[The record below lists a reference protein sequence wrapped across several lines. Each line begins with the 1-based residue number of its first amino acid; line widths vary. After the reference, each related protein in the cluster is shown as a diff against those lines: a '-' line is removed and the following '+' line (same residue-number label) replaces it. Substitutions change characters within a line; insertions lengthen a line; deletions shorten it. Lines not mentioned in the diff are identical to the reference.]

1 MESVNKT
8 EKVAHENLRAEKI
21 QQKRHKQEEK
31 RKNSLPP
38 FLMVRSGLATS
49 WIMVLMGAVF
59 TVLIEKQPNVA
70 PDDKLHNIALGLCMA
85 FTVLSTQVA
94 GFITIKNKKRMQEDI
109 DIIRDEMSEYVRDPN
124 HILNLDS
131 VRNFPKMTTLLVRHI
146 SRHNPGVFDRFLS
159 NPTSVSSDI
168 ETAQNIIIGHL
179 KEHTD
184 VAPQLLKTLHE
195 HEMWDSLSYE
205 LKKQLER
212 CARRAARA
220 THR

>member
-1 MESVNKT
+1 MNKT
-8 EKVAHENLRAEKI
+8 EKVAHENLRAEKM

-49 WIMVLMGAVF
+49 WIMALMGAVF

-124 HILNLDS
+124 HMLNLDS
-131 VRNFPKMTTLLVRHI
+131 VRNFPKMTILLVRHI

-159 NPTSVSSDI
+159 DPTSVSADI
-168 ETAQNIIIGHL
+168 ETAQDIIIGHL
-179 KEHTD
+179 KEHAD

-212 CARRAARA
+212 CTRRTTRE

>member
-1 MESVNKT
+1 MESMNKT
-8 EKVAHENLRAEKI
+8 EKVAHENLRTEKM

-38 FLMVRSGLATS
+38 FLMVRSGLATI

-85 FTVLSTQVA
+85 FTVLSAQVA
-94 GFITIKNKKRMQEDI
+94 GFITFKNKKRMQEDI

-124 HILNLDS
+124 HMLNLDS

-146 SRHNPGVFDRFLS
+146 SRYNPGVFDRFLS
-159 NPTSVSSDI
+159 DPTSVSSDI
-168 ETAQNIIIGHL
+168 ETAQDIIIGHL
-179 KEHTD
+179 KEHAD

-212 CARRAARA
+212 CTRRAARA

>member
-1 MESVNKT
+1 MESMNKT

-59 TVLIEKQPNVA
+59 TVLIEKQPNVV

-85 FTVLSTQVA
+85 FTVLGTQVA

-124 HILNLDS
+124 HMLNLDS

-146 SRHNPGVFDRFLS
+146 SRYNPGVFDRFLS
-159 NPTSVSSDI
+159 DPTSVSSDI
-168 ETAQNIIIGHL
+168 ETAQDIIIGHL
-179 KEHTD
+179 KEHAD

-212 CARRAARA
+212 CTRRAARA

>member
-109 DIIRDEMSEYVRDPN
+109 DIIRDKMSEYVRDPN
-124 HILNLDS
+124 HMLNLDS

-159 NPTSVSSDI
+159 DPTSVSADI
-168 ETAQNIIIGHL
+168 ETAQDIIIGHL
-179 KEHTD
+179 KEHAD

-212 CARRAARA
+212 CTQRA
-220 THR
+220 TRETHR